1 MKNIILTLYLFFFI
15 INIQAQRFGNVVFSQ
30 LPQNY
35 QLYPR
40 NTQNKGIIPIS
51 GRVESTGWSYI
62 SIQVLRNNQFI
73 SYIKSPVNY
82 VQGIGNFSASSSIV
96 AEKAEYR
103 FNIYICK
110 SNDST
115 LIISRDNIV
124 SGDVYVLTGQ
134 SNATCF
140 FNETRK
146 NEYCRTFGTLT
157 GTLNTETYN
166 PSDTLWTL
174 SNQQSYVTNVG
185 ILGFEIQQNITDTYN
200 IPTCLINSGFNW
212 SSAAQHANR
221 NPNNPTDLTTGYGRM
236 LYRLQKGGIVNNVKA
251 LIYRQGETEAY
262 GEGVDFIG
270 NFTRFYNYIKLDLL
284 NIAKLYVYQ
293 IDIINFA
300 KPNIAPVVRNDQR
313 KLEQYYNDIRVVP
326 SIGTTGFDGLHYS
339 SEGYTQNALE
349 ITRLIKSDFYN
360 NTDNDNITSPNI
372 TKAYYS
378 KVDKTEITLE
388 FQAGQELTWQNE
400 YRGQQLTNF
409 FYLDGISGNIQA
421 GSTFGRR
428 AILRL
433 NNPSNATKI
442 SYLPAF
448 VPETASYFPYSGPYI
463 TNRKNMRAFSFYEV
477 NIENPPVCLLNNSCC
492 LTNESLQSG
501 NWNDASIWSCNH
513 IPTNFDN
520 TIIHAGHTILTSTN
534 IKVKSLKNDGILKLS
549 NGTNLQ
555 VKFP

>member
-1 MKNIILTLYLFFFI
+1 MKITPFLIIFFYFG
-15 INIQAQRFGNVVFSQ
+15 IQLKAQQFDDITFYN

-40 NTQNKGIIPIS
+40 NAQNQGTVLIKGK
-51 GRVESTGWSYI
+51 VETSTWNYI
-62 SIQVLRNNQFI
+62 SVQVFRNNSFFKYLKLPLINSRFATAI
-73 SYIKSPVNY
+73 SIT
-82 VQGIGNFSASSSIV
+82 
-96 AEKAEYR
+96 AEKAEYK
-103 FNIYICK
+103 FKIYK
-110 SNDST
+110 VNTRDSS
-115 LIISRDNIV
+115 LVVSRENVV

-134 SNATCF
+134 SNATCL

-157 GTLNTETYN
+157 GTFNTETYN

-174 SNQQSYVTNVG
+174 SNQQPYVTDVG
-185 ILGFEIQQNITDTYN
+185 IFGFEIQQNITDTYN

-262 GEGVDFIG
+262 GEGYDFIG
-270 NFTRFYNYIKLDLL
+270 NFTRFYNFIKFDLL
-284 NIAKLYVYQ
+284 NIAKLYVFQ

-300 KPNIAPVVRNDQR
+300 RPNIAPVVRDDQR
-313 KLEQYYNDIRVVP
+313 KLEQQYNDIRVIP

-339 SEGYTQNALE
+339 SEGYAQNAFE
-349 ITRLIKSDFYN
+349 TSRIIGSDFYN
-360 NTDNDNITSPNI
+360 APNNDNITSPNI

-378 KVDKTEITLE
+378 KLDKSEITLE

-400 YRGQQLTNF
+400 YQGQPLTNF
-409 FYLDGISGNIQA
+409 FYLDGISGNVQA
-421 GSTFGRR
+421 GNTFGRR
-428 AILRL
+428 AILAL

-442 SYLPAF
+442 SYLPSF

-463 TNRKNMRAFSFYEV
+463 TNRKNMRAFSFYNV

-492 LTNESLQSG
+492 SINESLQSG

-513 IPTNFDN
+513 IPTKFDN
-520 TIIHAGHTILTSTN
+520 TFIHAGHTILTSTN
-534 IKVKSLKNDGILKLS
+534 IEVKSLQNEGILKLS
-549 NGTNLQ
+549 NGINLQ
-555 VKFP
+555 VKF